1 MFYNPAVRR
10 VESTFIFNQKKKKIL
25 NSKTSKKALGLKP
38 TEADFFKNC
47 NYGNDFT
54 NYRAT
59 AKELLRVNQNT
70 VF

>member
-1 MFYNPAVRR
+1 MQLGGQSLLLYL
-10 VESTFIFNQKKKKIL
+10 IKKKFL
-25 NSKTSKKALGLKP
+25 SSKTSKKALELKNI
-38 TEADFFKNC
+38 EADFFKKY